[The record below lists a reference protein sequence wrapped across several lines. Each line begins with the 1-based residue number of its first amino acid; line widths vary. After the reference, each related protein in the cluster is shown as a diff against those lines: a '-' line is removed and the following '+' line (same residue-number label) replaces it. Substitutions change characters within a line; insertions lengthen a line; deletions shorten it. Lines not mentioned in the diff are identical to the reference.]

1 MEGIKIG
8 IFERIFKSKKTVPK
22 AVQTELINST
32 SNMFSAWT
40 GNSYENDIYRSA
52 VDAVARN
59 AAKLKGSHIVKY
71 DNHTKC
77 EGDCKLNSLLQ
88 VQPNPCM
95 SAFDMIY
102 KLVTHY
108 FLHNNAFAYIEKN
121 EKGSILGIHPFRPLN
136 AQFLQDSFENLYC
149 KFLFEAGKEAILPY
163 ADIIHLRRN
172 FNDNDLFGTSNTALN
187 PALELAH
194 TQNEGITA
202 SIKSSANIRG
212 ILKFTKIMAP
222 EKLKQEK
229 ERFIKDYLQITNS
242 GGIVAT
248 DQKTEYIPITGS
260 NLVIDEKQIGAIKTK
275 IYDYLGVSERIVNSS
290 YTEDEWAAFYGSTIE
305 PIALQLSLEFTRK
318 ILSVREQAFGN
329 QIIFESGRLQF
340 SSNATKINLIS
351 QLIPYGLLTI
361 NQALEIL
368 NLPQVKD
375 GDKRLQTLNVVD
387 AQKANKYQLSEAK
400 EK

>member
-1 MEGIKIG
+1 M
-8 IFERIFKSKKTVPK
+8 
-22 AVQTELINST
+22 
-32 SNMFSAWT
+32 
-40 GNSYENDIYRSA
+40 
-52 VDAVARN
+52 
-59 AAKLKGSHIVKY
+59 
-71 DNHTKC
+71 
-77 EGDCKLNSLLQ
+77 
-88 VQPNPCM
+88 
-95 SAFDMIY
+95 
-102 KLVTHY
+102 
-108 FLHNNAFAYIEKN
+108 
-121 EKGSILGIHPFRPLN
+121 
-136 AQFLQDSFENLYC
+136 
-149 KFLFEAGKEAILPY
+149 
-163 ADIIHLRRN
+163 
-172 FNDNDLFGTSNTALN
+172 
-187 PALELAH
+187 ELAH
-194 TQNEGITA
+194 TQNKGMSA

-212 ILKFTKIMAP
+212 ILKFTQIMAP

-290 YTEDEWAAFYGSTIE
+290 YTEDEWAAFYESTIE

>member
-1 MEGIKIG
+1 
-8 IFERIFKSKKTVPK
+8 
-22 AVQTELINST
+22 
-32 SNMFSAWT
+32 
-40 GNSYENDIYRSA
+40 
-52 VDAVARN
+52 
-59 AAKLKGSHIVKY
+59 
-71 DNHTKC
+71 
-77 EGDCKLNSLLQ
+77 
-88 VQPNPCM
+88 
-95 SAFDMIY
+95 
-102 KLVTHY
+102 
-108 FLHNNAFAYIEKN
+108 
-121 EKGSILGIHPFRPLN
+121 
-136 AQFLQDSFENLYC
+136 
-149 KFLFEAGKEAILPY
+149 
-163 ADIIHLRRN
+163 
-172 FNDNDLFGTSNTALN
+172 
-187 PALELAH
+187 
-194 TQNEGITA
+194 
-202 SIKSSANIRG
+202 
-212 ILKFTKIMAP
+212 MAP

-290 YTEDEWAAFYGSTIE
+290 YTEDEWAAFYESTIE